1 MKLMV
6 YLKRKR
12 AFLGP
17 KRKWGLDLLGWAHV
31 RLAGVGF
38 TSRAVGRSS
47 LSLSLLRRTCSRVVH
62 LGVRD
67 PAGVSGRFNL
77 VFIRVTGASWRWWA
91 PASTPRVPEAEG
103 EATGRVQIPLQN
115 LPHPVRQSASALSA
129 LPVAGLPLPCRAHG
143 SQVRGVPL
151 AVALCSCSPC
161 AR

>member
-1 MKLMV
+1 V
-6 YLKRKR
+6 GPGFTR
-12 AFLGP
+12 LGS
-17 KRKWGLDLLGWAHV
+17 RTLGWGRLHV
-31 RLAGVGF
+31 AGGGPLVSF
-38 TSRAVGRSS
+38 
-47 LSLSLLRRTCSRVVH
+47 SLSLLRRTCSRVVH
-62 LGVRD
+62 LGVRVRD

-143 SQVRGVPL
+143 SQFSFGNWPPPL
-151 AVALCSCSPC
+151 LSQWQGHLLLALLKWI
-161 AR
+161 RR